1 MLASECV
8 LQTVLLGI
16 LALGSSPTWRYS
28 RRWGYRRSSGFGLL
42 ALIPIIL
49 IVMGGI

>member
-1 MLASECV
+1 M

-16 LALGSSPTWRYS
+16 LVLLALGSSPTWRYS
-28 RRWGYRRSSGFGLL
+28 TRWGYRRSSGFGLL
-42 ALIPIIL
+42 ALIPITL